1 MSLKFLSNDIAI
13 TEIDADFNQLIYCI
27 ENINNNT
34 EFEKV
39 FYREH
44 LTMLIPSENNNED
57 SENIK
62 LIKNIVENTI
72 SPLIY
77 QFANLIN
84 IESIKKR
91 KNITVSI

>member
-39 FYREH
+39 FYRPH
-44 LTMLIPSENNNED
+44 LTMKIPIDLDDINTKHLYLIKKIMI
-57 SENIK
+57 NIK
-62 LIKNIVENTI
+62 DLFKKYQIIKKIYGKIEIQKLTI
-72 SPLIY
+72 S
-77 QFANLIN
+77 
-84 IESIKKR
+84 
-91 KNITVSI
+91 